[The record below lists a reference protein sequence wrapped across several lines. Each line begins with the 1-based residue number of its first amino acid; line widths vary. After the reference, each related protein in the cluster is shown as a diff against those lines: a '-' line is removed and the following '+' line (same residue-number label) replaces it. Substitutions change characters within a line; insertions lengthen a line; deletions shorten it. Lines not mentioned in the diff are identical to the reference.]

1 MRTILLTMFYWLVC
15 VSFTKWYRRRG
26 VHPVKPVSLAHTA

>member
-1 MRTILLTMFYWLVC
+1 

-26 VHPVKPVSLAHTA
+26 VAFVQPTPVGGSV